1 MSFYAYAQKEGFP
14 IPMELAVHKD
24 KKEVLRCLFTPRTIA
39 VVGASNKDGKMGNLF
54 VKHLLAGYSGEI
66 ILVHPKGQEVCGL
79 QTYQDITDVPAQID
93 LLIPLIP
100 AKQVL
105 SLVERCVKGQVKVLL
120 AIPSGFGE
128 VPGGGKHLE
137 ERLLSLAIEREMR
150 VVGPNSLG
158 MLNCPYR
165 LNASMVPE
173 LPPGGP
179 GFSCITQCGGFGM
192 AIYMYTHDHQLE
204 MAKFCD
210 LGNTA
215 DVTVHELLDYYRHDA
230 DTHIVGVYLESF
242 VDGERFFAQA
252 NRLAVE
258 KPVILTKLGRTD
270 AGGRASFAHLGLSP
284 GDADCQERARD
295 SRIIPAQTGLEML
308 DIAKGLSWQP
318 LPRGRKVGIVTGAGG
333 VGVELTDLCEEQ
345 GLEVPQFSG
354 QLQAALRPYLPTY
367 ASVRNPVDLTPI
379 WQEFPKLYRPL
390 LQTLFA
396 SDEVDILLVAIID
409 VATTLEPLMHAV
421 TEVVTQAQIEV
432 ASAKP
437 IYVYWASP
445 HNMRKHRQILQR
457 ARIPCYQST
466 LSTVRIAAAICH
478 YAMQPMATRD

>member
-1 MSFYAYAQKEGFP
+1 
-14 IPMELAVHKD
+14 
-24 KKEVLRCLFTPRTIA
+24 
-39 VVGASNKDGKMGNLF
+39 MGNLF
-54 VKHLLAGYSGEI
+54 VKHLLAAYSGEI
-66 ILVHPKGQEVCGL
+66 FPVHPKAQDVCGL
-79 QTYQDITDVPAQID
+79 QAYQDITDIPAQID

-100 AKQVL
+100 AKQVVW
-105 SLVERCVKGQVKVLL
+105 LVNRCVKGQVKVLL

-137 ERLLSLAIEREMR
+137 EKLLSLARERHVR

-158 MLNCPYR
+158 MLNCLYG
-165 LNASMVPE
+165 LNASMLPE

-179 GFSCITQCGGFGM
+179 GFSCITQSGGFGM

-215 DVTVHELLDYYRHDA
+215 DVTVHELLDYFRYDA
-230 DTHIVGVYLESF
+230 DTHIVGAYLESF
-242 VDGERFFAQA
+242 VDRDRFFAHA
-252 NRLAVE
+252 NMLAVE

-270 AGGRASFAHLGLSP
+270 AGGRASLAHIGISP
-284 GDADCQERARD
+284 GDADFQERVRD
-295 SRIIPAQTGLEML
+295 SHIIPAQTGLEML

-318 LPRGRKVGIVTGAGG
+318 LPRGRKVGILTGAGG
-333 VGVELTDLCEEQ
+333 IGVELVDLCLEH
-345 GLEVPQFSG
+345 GLEVPEFSP

-367 ASVRNPVDLTPI
+367 ASVQNPVDLTPI
-379 WQEFPKLYRPL
+379 WQEFPKLYPPL

-396 SDEVDILLVAIID
+396 SDEVDILLVTIID

-421 TEVVTQAQIEV
+421 TEVVAQAQIEV
-432 ASAKP
+432 APAKP
-437 IYVYWASP
+437 VYVYWASP
-445 HNMRKHRQILQR
+445 HSMREHRQILQR

-466 LSTVRIAAAICH
+466 LSTVRIAAAICQ
-478 YAMQPMATRD
+478 YAMQSVATGD

>member
-1 MSFYAYAQKEGFP
+1 M
-14 IPMELAVHKD
+14 HKD
-24 KKEVLRCLFTPRTIA
+24 EKEVLKCLFTPRTIA
-39 VVGASNKDGKMGNLF
+39 VVGASNNDGKMGNRF

-66 ILVHPKGQEVCGL
+66 FPVHPKAQDICGL
-79 QTYQDITDVPAQID
+79 QAYQDIAEIPAQID

-100 AKQVL
+100 AKQVI
-105 SLVERCVKGQVKVLL
+105 SLVNRCVKGQVKVLL

-137 ERLLSLAIEREMR
+137 EKLLSLARERRMR

-158 MLNCPYR
+158 MLNCPYG

-215 DVTVHELLDYYRHDA
+215 DVTVHELLDYFRHDD
-230 DTHIVGVYLESF
+230 DTHIVGAYLESF
-242 VDGERFFAQA
+242 VDRERFFAHA
-252 NRLAVE
+252 NTLAVE

-270 AGGRASFAHLGLSP
+270 AGARASFAHLGISP
-284 GDADCQERARD
+284 GDADFHERVRD

-318 LPRGRKVGIVTGAGG
+318 LPRGRKVGILTAAGG
-333 VGVELTDLCEEQ
+333 IGAELTDLCVEH
-345 GLEVPQFSG
+345 GLEVPEFSP

-367 ASVRNPVDLTPI
+367 ASVQNPVDLTPI
-379 WQEFPKLYRPL
+379 WQEFPKLYPPL

-396 SDEVDILLVAIID
+396 SDEVDILLVTIID

-421 TEVVTQAQIEV
+421 TEVVAQAQIEV
-432 ASAKP
+432 TPAKP

-445 HNMRKHRQILQR
+445 HSMREHRQILQR

-466 LSTVRIAAAICH
+466 LSTVRIAAAICQ
-478 YAMQPMATRD
+478 YAMQSVATRG